1 MKQLML
7 VLLGALLCVP
17 VFGKSEGDRQAARQA
32 RSVHLRHQGWGKDA
46 KIFYIEATADRFWPG
61 SYMCL
66 LGFDGG
72 YAGVQEYPNGKHLAI
87 FSVWEVPDG
96 HDYTARAEDVAEEK
110 RTKLLYQGEGVTIA
124 RFGGEGTGGQSRIDN
139 YPWELGK
146 PVRMAVSC
154 SPDGEHRTAY
164 TCWIWEEDKGEWFRM
179 ATFSTLL
186 GGNKGVLNGPYSF
199 LEDFRRNVESKMHVR
214 TARFT
219 RLWAYVGEMWVPS
232 GHCQFSADGNT
243 LSTIDAGPWAEG
255 GWLATGADT
264 RNVTVPLGKKFPVGG
279 VDEGS
284 AERREALLKAVK
296 AAEAPAPEAEAE

>member
-1 MKQLML
+1 MKRFTLL
-7 VLLGALLCVP
+7 LLGALLCVP
-17 VFGKSEGDRQAARQA
+17 VFGQSEGDRQAARQA
-32 RSVHLRHQGWGKDA
+32 RSVHLQHQGWGKDA

-72 YAGVQEYPNGKHLAI
+72 YAGVQEYPNGKHVAI

-96 HDYTARAEDVAEEK
+96 HDFTARAEDVAEEK

-124 RFGGEGTGGQSRIDN
+124 RFGGEGTGGQSRIDG
-139 YPWELGK
+139 YPWEVGK

-154 SPDGEHRTAY
+154 AKEGEQRTAY
-164 TCWIWEEDKGEWFRM
+164 TCWIWDEAKGEWFRM

-186 GGNKGVLNGPYSF
+186 GGGKAALNGPYSF
-199 LEDFRRNVESKMHVR
+199 LEDFRRNGESKKHVR
-214 TARFT
+214 SARFT
-219 RLWAYVGEMWVPS
+219 RLWAYVGEAWVPS
-232 GHCQFSADGNT
+232 DHCQFTADSNT
-243 LSTIDAGPWAEG
+243 LTTIDAGPWAEG

-264 RNVTVPLGKKFPVGG
+264 RNATVQLWKKFPVGG

-284 AERREALLKAVK
+284 AERREALLKAVQ
-296 AAEAPAPEAEAE
+296 AAEAPAAE